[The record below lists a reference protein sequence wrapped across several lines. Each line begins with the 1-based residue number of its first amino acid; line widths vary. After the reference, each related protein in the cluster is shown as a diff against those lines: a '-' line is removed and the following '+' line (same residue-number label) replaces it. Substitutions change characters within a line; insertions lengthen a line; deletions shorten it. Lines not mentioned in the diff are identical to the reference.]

1 MRGRRLP
8 EVVIVADD
16 LSGAADCAV
25 AFMSTGLTACVLF
38 GEADLNVDADVIA
51 IDAGTRRMSADDS
64 ARETRRIF
72 GALPTGPLLYKKIDS
87 MLRGHIGV
95 EVAAALEARR
105 AIDGRTT
112 AVLAPA
118 FPAMGRT
125 TVNGIQLVRGVAVGD
140 IGAIAG
146 DVLICDAVTESDL
159 RAIADKGLA
168 LGVPVIWV
176 GSAGLARHLP
186 IAAGLSRERSQPK
199 GVPQITKPILFVV
212 GSASSC
218 SVEQAQA
225 LRDVL
230 GSDTL
235 ATLDASDTVTREDPE
250 LCAALARSL
259 ASRAKDFGAL
269 ALTGGETARSILEAM
284 GVTGLRLIK
293 EIEPGV
299 PLSISIGAV
308 EMPVITKAGAFGD
321 RETLIRCRRA
331 LRPNG

>member
-1 MRGRRLP
+1 LP
-8 EVVIVADD
+8 EVVIIADD

-38 GEADLNVDADVIA
+38 GDADMNVDAEIIA
-51 IDAGTRRMSADDS
+51 IDAGTRRMRAEDA

-72 GALPTGPLLYKKIDS
+72 GTIPTGTIIYKKIDS

-95 EVAAALEARR
+95 EVSAALEARR
-105 AIDGRTT
+105 ATEPRTM
-112 AVLAPA
+112 ALMAPA

-125 TVNGIQLVRGVAVGD
+125 TVNGIQLVHGTPVGQLSTV
-140 IGAIAG
+140 AG
-146 DVLICDAVTESDL
+146 DAVIYDAETEEDL

-186 IAAGLSRERSQPK
+186 IAAGLRREQREPAAL
-199 GVPQITKPILFVV
+199 PEINRPILFVV
-212 GSASSC
+212 GSAARC

-225 LRDVL
+225 LRGVL
-230 GSDTL
+230 GGDTL
-235 ATLDASDTVTREDPE
+235 ATLDTDDVTTREDPE

-259 ASRAKDFGAL
+259 AARAKEFGAL
-269 ALTGGETARSILEAM
+269 VATGGETARSVLEAM

-293 EIEPGV
+293 EVEPGV
-299 PLSISIGAV
+299 PLSMSMGAV
-308 EMPVITKAGAFGD
+308 EIPVITKAGAFGD
-321 RETLIRCRRA
+321 RETLLRCRRA

>member
-1 MRGRRLP
+1 MP

-38 GEADLNVDADVIA
+38 GDADLNVDADVIA
-51 IDAGTRRMSADDS
+51 IDAGTRRMSADNA

-72 GALPTGPLLYKKIDS
+72 AAIAPGPLLYKKIDS
-87 MLRGHIGV
+87 MLRGHVGV
-95 EVAAALEARR
+95 EVAAALDARR
-105 AIDGRTT
+105 ASDGRTT
-112 AVLAPA
+112 AVMAPA

-125 TVNGIQLVRGVAVGD
+125 TVSGIQLVRGVPVGNVS
-140 IGAIAG
+140 AMAG
-146 DVLICDAVTESDL
+146 DAVIFDAVTESDL

-186 IAAGLSRERSQPK
+186 IAAGLGRERNE
-199 GVPQITKPILFVV
+199 VPPAPEISRPILFVV

-235 ATLDASDTVTREDPE
+235 ATLDAADITTREDPE

-269 ALTGGETARSILEAM
+269 VLTGGETARSVLEAM

-321 RETLIRCRRA
+321 RETLLRCRRA